1 MSHLGRPD
9 GKVVPKYSLKPVS
22 EELGKLLKKDVIFVE
37 DCVGPN
43 VELAV
48 VSAPDGSIILLENLR
63 FHIEEE
69 GSSKDKDGKKIKADS
84 TKVAEFRQNLT
95 KLGDVYVND
104 AFGTA
109 HRAHSSMVGV
119 KLPQR
124 ASGFLVKKELE
135 FFAKALEHP
144 ERPFLAILGGAK
156 VSDKI
161 QLIDNML
168 DKVGLF
174 FHTGSS
180 SFEAN
185 GL

>member
-22 EELGKLLKKDVIFVE
+22 EELGKLLEKEVIFVE

-43 VELAV
+43 VESTV
-48 VSAPDGSIILLENLR
+48 DSAPEGSIILLENLR

-69 GSSKDKDGKKIKADS
+69 GSSKDKDGKKIKADP
-84 TKVAEFRQNLT
+84 TKVAQFRQNLT
-95 KLGDVYVND
+95 KLGDIYVND

-124 ASGFLVKKELE
+124 ASGLLVKKELE
-135 FFAKALEHP
+135 FFAKALERP
-144 ERPFLAILGGAK
+144 DRPFLAILGGAK

-161 QLIDNML
+161 QLIDNLL
-168 DKVGLF
+168 DKVGLLL
-174 FHTGSS
+174 HSES
-180 SFEAN
+180 PSFETN
-185 GL
+185 EL